1 MSCFYE
7 GREDMSWCSKQDA
20 QSHTHRAHPHTH
32 SVEDKTLTSLVQ
44 WCWTGRVQPLDHEA
58 NALTEHAGCC
68 ERSEGEHHSHNTEPV
83 QEQSGRR
90 RRRCPRRSFEGNG
103 FDVFTMSVQGMC
115 LLLPKMSLHMV
126 RTVGVVRLLWSLCL
140 RLQCCYNDVVS

>member
-1 MSCFYE
+1 
-7 GREDMSWCSKQDA
+7 MSWCSKQDA

-44 WCWTGRVQPLDHEA
+44 WCWTARVQPLARKH
-58 NALTEHAGCC
+58 GFC
-68 ERSEGEHHSHNTEPV
+68 ERSQGKHLPHSTALER
-83 QEQSGRR
+83 QQSGRC

-115 LLLPKMSLHMV
+115 LLLPNMSV
-126 RTVGVVRLLWSLCL
+126 NIEV
-140 RLQCCYNDVVS
+140 